1 MGNLNRCGSLIV
13 LLIFAFGVRAQSPT
27 ASPPQS
33 KTAQRGADA
42 TYEQQKQFAGS
53 LFNKQF
59 FLEAL
64 PIYETLAS
72 QNPGDAEVLLG
83 LGGCL
88 LMHSA
93 TLKDDSAA
101 RAERLRARE
110 ILLRAKELGNN
121 NGLLLNLLDNLPAD
135 GSVRHPGS
143 PEVAQAITDG
153 EAAFARN
160 DYEAAIKSYSKAFEL
175 DPKSYSAALF
185 IGDCYFALKNNSKA
199 AEWYERAIQ
208 INPDT
213 ETAYRYE
220 ADMLTKAGDQ
230 QKARRLAIHAVV
242 AEPYAQTTWRG
253 LAQWATANNLKL
265 TPVRIN
271 THSDMS
277 GNEGQNTTITLNAN
291 GNKNSL
297 SVWLIYYG
305 VGMNWRKEEFKKYYP
320 QESAYRHSLAEEV
333 EALTTAASV
342 LKDANAESLGSD
354 LDLAMLKKLAD
365 AQMLEP
371 YVLLGTPDAG
381 IAVDYVAY
389 RSQNRPKLEEYL
401 STYVVPPAPP
411 AAP

>member
-1 MGNLNRCGSLIV
+1 MANLNRWVSLIL
-13 LLIFAFGVRAQSPT
+13 LLIFAIGVRAQSAA
-27 ASPPQS
+27 ASSPQS
-33 KTAQRGADA
+33 KTSQPGPDA

-64 PIYETLAS
+64 PIYETLAG
-72 QNPGDAEVLLG
+72 QNPGDTEVLLG

-88 LMHSA
+88 VMHSA
-93 TLKDDSAA
+93 TLKDDSAS

-135 GSVRHPGS
+135 GSVRYPGS
-143 PEVAQAITDG
+143 PEVAQSITDG

-160 DYEAAIKSYSKAFEL
+160 DYEAAIKSYSKAFGL

-220 ADMLTKAGDQ
+220 ADMFTKAGDQ
-230 QKARRLAIHAVV
+230 KKARQLAIQAVV
-242 AEPYAQTTWRG
+242 ADPYAQTSWRG

-265 TPVRIN
+265 TLVRIN

-277 GNEGQNTTITLNAN
+277 GSDGQNTTITLDPN

-305 VGMNWRKEEFKKYYP
+305 VRMNWRKEEFKKHYP

-342 LKDANAESLGSD
+342 LKDAKAEALASD

-365 AQMLEP
+365 AKMLEP
-371 YVLLGTPDAG
+371 YALLATPDAG